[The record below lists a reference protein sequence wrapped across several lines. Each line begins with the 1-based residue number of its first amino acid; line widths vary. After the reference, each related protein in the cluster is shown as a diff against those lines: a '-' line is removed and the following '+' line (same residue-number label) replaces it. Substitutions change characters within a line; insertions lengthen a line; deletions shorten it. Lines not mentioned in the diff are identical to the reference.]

1 MIAKYY
7 VDAHGAQL
15 TLQQSKAQLP
25 AHLAGYVNKMTNTL
39 LENLRKEAPKR
50 TGKFA
55 QGLRSRSVGV
65 ISPTRVEMAVVAGGE
80 HGFVAPYLMY
90 GTRPH
95 MITSSKPMPMCYES
109 GVVAFAHTVN
119 HPGTKP
125 HPFVDNAVS
134 TTNAVMA
141 NETRKML
148 RKLPMIRFSGKSVSL
163 SSLISGAQQV
173 ANELE

>member
-15 TLQQSKAQLP
+15 TLQQSKTQLP
-25 AHLAGYVNKMTNTL
+25 AHLTGYVNKMTNTL

-50 TGKFA
+50 TGLFA
-55 QGLRSRSVGV
+55 QGLKAQQTGML
-65 ISPTRVEMAVVAGGE
+65 SPTRVEMVVAAGGE

-109 GVVAFAHTVN
+109 GLAGFSHTVN
-119 HPGTKP
+119 HPGIKP
-125 HPFVDNAVS
+125 HPFVDKAVS
-134 TTNAVMA
+134 ATNAVMA

-148 RKLPMIRFSGKSVSL
+148 RQLPMIRFSGKSVSL